1 MEKSN
6 KYFKAV
12 SGIILALLVVI
23 STGGVLIFEHH
34 CACNHKV
41 TTHLIPVDHS
51 CCHDGSSLMSCCSGQ
66 ENESS
71 CPAGNERDCCQTIP
85 VYLKI
90 SSPFETG
97 IIKQVNRI
105 TEIESLLAAFISLNV
120 DITVIDDLLPEM
132 SANPPPI
139 LPCKRIISFH
149 QLKIAPPEYS
159 I

>member
-1 MEKSN
+1 MGKN
-6 KYFKAV
+6 IKYFKAV
-12 SGIILALLVVI
+12 SGVILALLVVI

-34 CACNHKV
+34 CACSHKV
-41 TTHLIPVDHS
+41 TTHLIPVDHN
-51 CCHDGSSLMSCCSGQ
+51 CCHVGSSLVSCCSGQ

-71 CPAGNERDCCQTIP
+71 CPAGTERDCCQTIP

-97 IIKQVNRI
+97 LIKQINRI
-105 TEIESLLAAFISLNV
+105 PEIQSLLVAVIPLTAMITALEDLNP
-120 DITVIDDLLPEM
+120 DITDY
-132 SANPPPI
+132 PPPI
-139 LPCKRIISFH
+139 IPCKRIISFH